1 MLAGFSVFCTSIIGI
16 YFQHMSAQGFQQVQ
30 KQTQSLILAPQLRNS
45 LKILQVPAIELRS
58 SILEE
63 LQTNPLLEELPMN
76 GVSVEEQ
83 KDVPPP
89 SSEDDTAEELK
100 FDAEDYRIL
109 DKVSEDMR
117 EQFAQENSGQS
128 YTTADE
134 ERRDHFMN
142 SLTEEPS
149 LQEHLMNQ
157 VEQSDCTVQERTAF
171 HYLIGNLDDHGYLT
185 ESISDIALQNQIP
198 FTAVQS
204 AADLLKTF
212 EPAGIGASGLQ
223 DCLLAQ
229 LRLRKRE
236 HSLAARIVADHFNL
250 LARRRIPEISRKTNA
265 STEDTQAAVEEI
277 GTLDPAPGRRF
288 RADSNSVV
296 DPDISIHKDEYG
308 EWIIDLNNDY
318 IPRLKISGTYKVL
331 LSSGTISKK
340 EKDFMLERMRSG
352 KFLINS
358 IEQRQQT
365 IEKIARELLN
375 YQIDFFEEGNSKLRP
390 LTMNEIAQLVGVHE
404 TTVSRAIANK
414 YIRTPHGVFPLK
426 HFFTPGFKSSTGADV
441 SNTSIKEMIAAFIDN
456 ENPQK
461 PYSDQSIVALLTEK
475 NIKVARRTVAKYREE
490 LGILPTNLRRQY
502 S

>member
-1 MLAGFSVFCTSIIGI
+1 
-16 YFQHMSAQGFQQVQ
+16 MSAQGFQQVQ

-63 LQTNPLLEELPMN
+63 LETNPLLEELPMN
-76 GVSVEEQ
+76 SVSVEEQ
-83 KDVPPP
+83 KDVTDQN
-89 SSEDDTAEELK
+89 SERDESEELK

-117 EQFAQENSGQS
+117 EQFSQENSGQS

-134 ERRDHFMN
+134 ERRDHFIN
-142 SLTEEPS
+142 SLTEELS
-149 LQEHLMNQ
+149 LQEHLMSQ
-157 VEQSDCTVQERTAF
+157 VEQSDCSAQERSAF
-171 HYLIGNLDDHGYLT
+171 HYLIGNIDDNGYLM
-185 ESISDIALQNQIP
+185 ESLSDIALQNQIP
-198 FTAVQS
+198 FTVVKS
-204 AADLLKTF
+204 ASDLLKTF
-212 EPAGIGASGLQ
+212 DPAGIGTNGLQ
-223 DCLLAQ
+223 DCLLTQ
-229 LRLRKRE
+229 LRINKRE
-236 HSLAARIVADHFNL
+236 NSLAAKIVSDHFNL
-250 LARRRIPEISRKTNA
+250 LARRRIPEISRKANA
-265 STEDTQAAVEEI
+265 STEDTQLAVEEI
-277 GTLDPAPGRRF
+277 ATLDPAPGRRF
-288 RADSNSVV
+288 RADSNSIVEA
-296 DPDISIHKDEYG
+296 DITIRKDEYG
-308 EWIIDLNNDY
+308 EWMIDLNNDY
-318 IPRLKISGTYKVL
+318 IPKLKISSTYKAL
-331 LSSGTISKK
+331 LSNGTISKQ

-365 IEKIARELLN
+365 IEKIAGELLQ

-426 HFFTPGFKSSTGADV
+426 HFFTPGFKSSTGVDV
-441 SNTSIKEMIAAFIDN
+441 SNTSIKEMIATFIDN

-461 PYSDQSIVALLTEK
+461 PYSDQSIVKLLSEK
-475 NIKVARRTVAKYREE
+475 DVKVARRTVAKYREE